1 MASTI
6 FSEKKGQ
13 KTTTAL
19 SNKLFFIGIS
29 IFSLGVLL
37 FILIFYP
44 VIWQEA
50 KYSIKQM
57 GPMRPI
63 RPMSDE
69 FGIVI
74 PKIRANAKVINNIDP
89 FNSKEYQWALT
100 KGVAHAKGTAY
111 PGHAGNTFIFAH
123 SSVDW
128 YIANRYNSV
137 FYLLHKLEKGD
148 KIEMYYKKK
157 KYVYEVTVKKYVDA
171 SDVSYLNSQN
181 SLNSLNTSILT
192 LMTCWPPGT
201 TYKRLIVQA
210 KISIDKGN

>member
-69 FGIVI
+69 FCIVI

-171 SDVSYLNSQN
+171 SDVS
-181 SLNSLNTSILT
+181 
-192 LMTCWPPGT
+192 
-201 TYKRLIVQA
+201 
-210 KISIDKGN
+210 